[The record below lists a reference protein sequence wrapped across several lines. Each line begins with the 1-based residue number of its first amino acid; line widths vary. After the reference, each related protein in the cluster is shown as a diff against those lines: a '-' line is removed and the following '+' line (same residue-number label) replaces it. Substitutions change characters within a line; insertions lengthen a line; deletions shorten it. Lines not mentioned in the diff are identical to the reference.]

1 MPARVR
7 SLARLL
13 TVLASVASAPSIA
26 GAQALEFT
34 PCAGYRFGGGFF
46 ELVSAQ
52 PVDRDGAASFG
63 LLLDV
68 PLRDGLQVE
77 GLFTHQSA
85 DFLAAGPPSFP
96 PARWRVSVDHFQA
109 GGLQEF
115 RGGRVRPF
123 LTGTL
128 GLSRYA
134 AAGDD
139 ELRFTVAAGG
149 GVKLFPWSSLGI
161 RLDAR
166 LFTTFVDV
174 DGRAVACATGV
185 CFFDLDTD
193 VAWQAEFS
201 AGIVLRVRR

>member
-1 MPARVR
+1 MPTRVR
-7 SLARLL
+7 SLAGA
-13 TVLASVASAPSIA
+13 LAVTACVASAPSIA
-26 GAQALEFT
+26 GAQALEIT
-34 PCAGYRFGGGFF
+34 PFAGYRFGGDFF

-63 LLLDV
+63 LLVNV

-85 DFLAAGPPSFP
+85 DFLAGGAASYP
-96 PARWRVSVDHFQA
+96 PARWRASVDHFQA
-109 GGLQEF
+109 GGLQEL
-115 RGGRVRPF
+115 RAGRIRPF

-149 GVKLFPWSSLGI
+149 GVKLFPWSSVAI

-166 LFTTFVDV
+166 LFSTFVDV
-174 DGRAVACATGV
+174 DGRAVACGPGL
-185 CFFDLDTD
+185 CFFDLHTD
-193 VAWQAEFS
+193 VVWQAEFT
-201 AGIVLRVRR
+201 AGIVLLHR

>member
-1 MPARVR
+1 M
-7 SLARLL
+7 RLFTVALTL
-13 TVLASVASAPSIA
+13 TVSIASAPSICR
-26 GAQALEFT
+26 AQALEVT
-34 PCAGYRFGGGFF
+34 PFAGYRFGGDFF

-52 PVDRDGAASFG
+52 PVDRDGSASFG
-63 LLLDV
+63 LLVNV

-85 DFLAAGPPSFP
+85 DFLAGGAPLLPQ
-96 PARWRVSVDHFQA
+96 ARWRASVDHIQV
-109 GGLQEF
+109 GGLQEL
-115 RGGRVRPF
+115 RPGRMRPF

-139 ELRFTVAAGG
+139 ELRFTIAAGG
-149 GVKLFPWSSLGI
+149 GVKLFPWSSAGV

-166 LFTTFVDV
+166 IFSTFVDV

-185 CFFDLDTD
+185 CLFDLHTD
-193 VAWQAEFS
+193 VVWQAEFT
-201 AGIVLRVRR
+201 AGIVLVRR